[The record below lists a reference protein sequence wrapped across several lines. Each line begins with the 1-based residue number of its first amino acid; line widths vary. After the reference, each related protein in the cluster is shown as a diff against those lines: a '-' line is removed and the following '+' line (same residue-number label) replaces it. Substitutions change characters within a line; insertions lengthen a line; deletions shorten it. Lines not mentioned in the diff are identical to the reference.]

1 MVVSKTEFQ
10 TALHEI
16 NASFKELAER
26 VQKLEAD
33 KEQDKVDPTTP
44 AKSAAK

>member
-33 KEQDKVDPTTP
+33 KEQDKVAAAAP